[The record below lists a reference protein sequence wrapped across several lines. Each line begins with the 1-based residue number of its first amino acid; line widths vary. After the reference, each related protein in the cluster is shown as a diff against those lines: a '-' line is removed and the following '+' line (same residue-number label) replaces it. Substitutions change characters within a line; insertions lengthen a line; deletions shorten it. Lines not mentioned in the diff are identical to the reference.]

1 MKPTELILQE
11 EYNEYIRINHIGKTR
26 EHKNVM
32 ARFAF
37 MVAARDLFS
46 TLEIARVTKK
56 NHATVIH
63 ATKWHEQNLRFDRA
77 YPRFYQDA
85 CDIITKLR
93 GGKETMQQCLSRENA
108 MLIER
113 VNNLRQELLET
124 REKLYLKE
132 DEINRLK
139 QNELCT

>member
-1 MKPTELILQE
+1 MRPTELLLQE
-11 EYNEYIRINHIGKTR
+11 EYNEYIRINHITPSR
-26 EHKNVM
+26 QHKNVM

-63 ATKWHEQNLRFDRA
+63 ATKWHDTNLRYDRA

-85 CDIITKLR
+85 CDIVKRLQ
-93 GGKETMQQCLSRENA
+93 GGDETFEQSLARENA
-108 MLIER
+108 MLIVR
-113 VNNLRQELLET
+113 VNNLREELLET

-132 DEINRLK
+132 QEINRLH